1 MANVHTKEI
10 RSKNM
15 AAIKGKIQSLKCWW
29 ESFYRR
35 ITTGSDYTINADLRF

>member
-1 MANVHTKEI
+1 MADVHTKEI
-10 RSKNM
+10 RSKNT

-35 ITTGSDYTINADLRF
+35 ITTGNGYTINAALRF